1 MISDSIIVVYLFP
14 GVVEMGII
22 SRTQIFLSRDFPRGR
37 HEGASRGEVKGE
49 KIGVKGDISQFQQLL
64 EIG

>member
-1 MISDSIIVVYLFP
+1 
-14 GVVEMGII
+14 MGII

-37 HEGASRGEVKGE
+37 HEVPPEGEVKGE